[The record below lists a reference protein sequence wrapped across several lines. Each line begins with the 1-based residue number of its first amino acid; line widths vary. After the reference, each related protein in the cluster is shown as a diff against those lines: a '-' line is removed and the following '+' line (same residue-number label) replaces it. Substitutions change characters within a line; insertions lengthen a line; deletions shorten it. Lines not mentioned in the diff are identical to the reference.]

1 MMPER
6 SLFWLRNE
14 RPKTTTQC
22 QFLPFDVDV
31 DGVGV
36 TDVVDV
42 DVGDGEVAVE
52 AQVEKFPK
60 LLDVVLRDTKQK

>member
-1 MMPER
+1 M
-6 SLFWLRNE
+6 SV
-14 RPKTTTQC
+14 
-22 QFLPFDVDV
+22 LPFDVDV

-36 TDVVDV
+36 AESVGV

-52 AQVEKFPK
+52 ARVENFRE

>member
-1 MMPER
+1 M
-6 SLFWLRNE
+6 SV
-14 RPKTTTQC
+14 
-22 QFLPFDVDV
+22 LPFDVDV

-52 AQVEKFPK
+52 ARVENFPETFGCCPEGYE
-60 LLDVVLRDTKQK
+60 TKVKENKHTRC